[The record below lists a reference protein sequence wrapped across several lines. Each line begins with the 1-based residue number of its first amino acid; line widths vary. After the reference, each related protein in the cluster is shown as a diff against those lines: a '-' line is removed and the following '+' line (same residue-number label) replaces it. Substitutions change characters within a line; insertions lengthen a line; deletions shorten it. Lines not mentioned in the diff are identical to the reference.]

1 MNEIIRQIPLYRF
14 LKYCNETDMERIY
27 EGEKKRQGY
36 VDYILKKK

>member
-27 EGEKKRQGY
+27 EGEKK
-36 VDYILKKK
+36 DKDMWIIF